1 MEGVFVSKTDGTVI
15 SVVELENDGIADS
28 MDALSADGTGAII
41 DSEEIAVGAWEDIRS
56 GCNEFF
62 VIDNDGVVDGLLV
75 GTNKEDKVGKSD
87 GKIIGGN
94 ELLDCPC

>member
-1 MEGVFVSKTDGTVI
+1 
-15 SVVELENDGIADS
+15 
-28 MDALSADGTGAII
+28 MDAVSVDGTGAII
-41 DSEEIAVGAWEDIRS
+41 DAEEIPVGAWEAVTS

-87 GKIIGGN
+87 IRRGTATGKIVGGS
-94 ELLDCPC
+94 ELLECPC